1 MTITFAES
9 LLSAEDEATLSRSIE
24 AGLLARHALEGA
36 RRPPGASDEELRALR
51 LRGEAAFRR
60 LVAANLRLVVMVTG
74 PVARRTGLDHDEL
87 LQEGALGLLEAA
99 RRYDHTRGARFATFA
114 LPWIR
119 MRVGQQALTRCGW
132 VELPAGR
139 ARRWVRVQA
148 TWDTLSAS
156 LGRRPSTDEVARET
170 GLPVGQVRELVQ
182 YRPPRGLGHDEMFVG
197 HATAGPEAAAVSQ
210 LALARLLRA
219 LPRQERAILARLY
232 GLAPHPVC
240 SYAEVAAELG
250 ISESTVRRRERAA
263 LARLRELAA
272 GADLAA

>member
-1 MTITFAES
+1 MITFDEDLLTAE
-9 LLSAEDEATLSRSIE
+9 EEATLSRSIE
-24 AGLLARHALEGA
+24 AGLLAGHALEGPP
-36 RRPPGASDEELRALR
+36 RPPGASDEELRALR
-51 LRGEAAFRR
+51 RRGEAAFSR

-74 PVARRTGLDHDEL
+74 PAARRTGLDPDEL
-87 LQEGALGLLEAA
+87 LQEGVLGLLEAA

-119 MRVGQQALTRCGW
+119 MRVAEQSLTRCGW
-132 VELPAGR
+132 VGLPTGR

-148 TWDTLSAS
+148 TWDALSAS
-156 LGRRPSTDEVARET
+156 LGRRPSTDEVARAT
-170 GLPVGQVRELVQ
+170 GLPAGQVRELVH
-182 YRPPRGLGHDEMFVG
+182 YRPPRGLGDDEAYAG
-197 HATAGPEAAAVSQ
+197 HIAAGPEAAAIDQ
-210 LALARLLRA
+210 LAVARLLRA

-240 SYAEVAAELG
+240 SHVEVAALLG